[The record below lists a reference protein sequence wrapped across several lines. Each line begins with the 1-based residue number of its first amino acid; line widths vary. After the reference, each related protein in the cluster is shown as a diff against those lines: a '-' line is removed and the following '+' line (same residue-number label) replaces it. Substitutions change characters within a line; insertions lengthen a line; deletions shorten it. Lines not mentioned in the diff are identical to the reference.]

1 MVKTINTQ
9 VILILLF
16 ILWFNVY
23 MVKIFNSLSATI
35 KYKEVCQIMKYEK
48 PKLVEI
54 EGFKIAEGSP
64 PPPPPLPSSE
74 LVFYIDEKGNSI
86 LDRTV

>member
-1 MVKTINTQ
+1 
-9 VILILLF
+9 
-16 ILWFNVY
+16 
-23 MVKIFNSLSATI
+23 
-35 KYKEVCQIMKYEK
+35 MKYEK
-48 PKLVEI
+48 PELVEI

-64 PPPPPLPSSE
+64 PPPPPSSE